1 MNDHTKTLAKARKRV
16 GGSLF
21 LSSPFSDRDRVRW
34 KGRGGGRGMVNLAGR
49 GGRVGEKEEGSL
61 DCSPP
66 LPPSLTPW
74 TRHQKAIEFRPG
86 EEGQGGNVEKR
97 AMCAIFFNVCRLP
110 HDTIFR

>member
-49 GGRVGEKEEGSL
+49 EGGRKEEGFVGL
-61 DCSPP
+61 LLP
-66 LPPSLTPW
+66 LS
-74 TRHQKAIEFRPG
+74 A
-86 EEGQGGNVEKR
+86 
-97 AMCAIFFNVCRLP
+97 LP
-110 HDTIFR
+110 HPLDTASESN